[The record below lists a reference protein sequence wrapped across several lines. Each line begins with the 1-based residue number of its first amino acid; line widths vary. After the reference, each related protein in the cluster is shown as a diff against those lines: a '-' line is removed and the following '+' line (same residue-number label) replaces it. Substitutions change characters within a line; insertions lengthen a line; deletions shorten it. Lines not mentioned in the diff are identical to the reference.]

1 MDGIQ
6 VGLLGADRSDGA
18 DTVLVSTKGDKNC
31 VIALQGVLQD
41 KREAREGKMALEG
54 HLKQGPFKK
63 GAKDIRV
70 RGQKTFLGSLSAL
83 PLIPRR
89 VGGGASRRKKK
100 ALKRALQ
107 IMEAGVGIEPAYTV
121 LQTAA

>member
-1 MDGIQ
+1 MDGVQ

-18 DTVLVSTKGDKNC
+18 DTVLVSTEGDKNC

-70 RGQKTFLGSLSAL
+70 RGQKTLLGSLSAL

-89 VGGGASRRKKK
+89 VGGAPRDARK
-100 ALKRALQ
+100 R
-107 IMEAGVGIEPAYTV
+107 P
-121 LQTAA
+121 

>member
-6 VGLLGADRSDGA
+6 VGLLGADRSDGP
-18 DTVLVSTKGDKNC
+18 DTVLVSAEGDKNY
-31 VIALQGVLQD
+31 VIALQGVVQD
-41 KREAREGKMALEG
+41 KREAREGKLALEG

-100 ALKRALQ
+100 ALKRAL
-107 IMEAGVGIEPAYTV
+107 
-121 LQTAA
+121 

>member
-1 MDGIQ
+1 M
-6 VGLLGADRSDGA
+6 
-18 DTVLVSTKGDKNC
+18 
-31 VIALQGVLQD
+31 
-41 KREAREGKMALEG
+41 
-54 HLKQGPFKK
+54 KQGPFKK

-70 RGQKTFLGSLSAL
+70 RGQKTLLGSLSAP

-107 IMEAGVGIEPAYTV
+107 IMEAGVGIV
-121 LQTAA
+121 LIYKLLINNN

>member
-18 DTVLVSTKGDKNC
+18 DTVLVSATEDKNC
-31 VIALQGVLQD
+31 VNALQGVLQD
-41 KREAREGKMALEG
+41 KREAREGKLALEG

-83 PLIPRR
+83 PLILRR

>member
-18 DTVLVSTKGDKNC
+18 DTVLVSTEGDKNC
-31 VIALQGVLQD
+31 VIALKGVLQD

-89 VGGGASRRKKK
+89 VGVAPRGARK
-100 ALKRALQ
+100 R
-107 IMEAGVGIEPAYTV
+107 P
-121 LQTAA
+121 

>member
-18 DTVLVSTKGDKNC
+18 DTVLVSAEGDKNC

-70 RGQKTFLGSLSAL
+70 RGQETFLGSLSAL

-89 VGGGASRRKKK
+89 VGGDAPRRKKK
-100 ALKRALQ
+100 ALKRAFQ